1 MSMDETDEKNV
12 VPETPEVKP
21 GAREQYLSRMRERM
35 GEDTD
40 WEGDPEG
47 RYGAFLKYDDE
58 REGELKG
65 YKDSNQKLGDMFGKN
80 PQFAAMMNDMMKGE
94 DATTAFIK
102 YFGRDALDAAGD
114 EEKMQMIAGA
124 NQEYLNRVSESEEL
138 RKRQEQ
144 NLQASEADLSAF
156 QSEQGMDDEAFA
168 KFLDAVYGVVEQG
181 LEGRIGRDFLEV
193 FWKGLNYE
201 KDVQDAATTGE
212 IEGRNQKIALENRT
226 QKGDAVPNLS
236 GANLSRD
243 GKREEAPRPKKR
255 DFFEEFPQE

>member
-1 MSMDETDEKNV
+1 MDETDEKNV
-12 VPETPEVKP
+12 VPETPEIKP
-21 GAREQYLSRMRERM
+21 GARDRYLSRMRERM

-47 RYGAFLKYDDE
+47 RYGAFLKYDDD

-65 YKDSNQKLGDMFGKN
+65 YKDSNQKLAEMFSKN
-80 PQFAAMMNDMMKGE
+80 PRFAAMMNDMLKGD
-94 DATTAFIK
+94 DASVAFIK
-102 YFGRDALDAAGD
+102 YFGQDALDAAGD
-114 EEKMQMIAGA
+114 EEKMKVITGA
-124 NQEYLNRVSESEEL
+124 NQEYLNRVAESEEL
-138 RKRQEQ
+138 RKKQEQ
-144 NLQASEADLSAF
+144 NLQSSEADLSAF

-201 KDVQDAATTGE
+201 KDVQEAVTTGE
-212 IEGRNQKIALENRT
+212 IEGRNQKITLENRT

-236 GANLSRD
+236 GGNLRRD
-243 GKREEAPRPKKR
+243 GKREEAPRPTKKH